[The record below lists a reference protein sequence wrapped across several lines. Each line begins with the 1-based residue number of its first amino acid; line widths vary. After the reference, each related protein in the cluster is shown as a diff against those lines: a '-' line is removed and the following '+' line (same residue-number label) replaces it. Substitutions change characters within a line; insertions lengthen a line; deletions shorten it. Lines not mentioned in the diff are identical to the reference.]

1 MQLNEVFE
9 TDLIQISHFQ
19 KLRLFTLIV
28 LKRRL
33 FKRYIK
39 KGVLNLDVIF
49 VPNIGRDR
57 CISVVLPSTL
67 VRETLSC
74 ALLV

>member
-9 TDLIQISHFQ
+9 TDLIQISHLQ

-49 VPNIGRDR
+49 VPNIG
-57 CISVVLPSTL
+57 
-67 VRETLSC
+67 
-74 ALLV
+74 